1 MPPSQICV
9 ARIGAAHGVRGA
21 VKLWTFT
28 EDPLAVT
35 RYGQL
40 MTKDGARQFE
50 VTHVREAKGH
60 LVATLKGIATR
71 EEAERLN
78 GVELYVAREKLPETS
93 EDEYYH
99 ADLIGLA
106 AVDAAG
112 EPLGRVIAIHNFGA
126 GDIIEIAPPNGA
138 TMLLPFTNAVVP
150 TVDLEGGRVVI
161 ELPDEIEGDDP
172 SSVDACLSMAAE
184 TKPWRATVLS
194 LFPDMFPGPLGVSLA
209 GKALASGLWALEA
222 RDSRDSATDRHRSG
236 DETPAGGGP
245 GMVLR
250 ADVLADAIDAAD
262 IAPERPRLLMS
273 PRGRPLTQ
281 AKIVELAAGPGPLIV
296 CGRFEGVDQRVIEAR
311 RLEEISVGDYVLSG
325 GEIAAMALIE
335 ACVRLL
341 PGVMGTPASGV
352 DESFSA

>member
-28 EDPLAVT
+28 EDPLAVK
-35 RYGQL
+35 RYGPL
-40 MTKDGARQFE
+40 VTKDGARQFE

-138 TMLLPFTNAVVP
+138 TMLLPFSNAVVP

-161 ELPDEIEGDDP
+161 ELPDEIEGD
-172 SSVDACLSMAAE
+172 
-184 TKPWRATVLS
+184 
-194 LFPDMFPGPLGVSLA
+194 
-209 GKALASGLWALEA
+209 
-222 RDSRDSATDRHRSG
+222 
-236 DETPAGGGP
+236 
-245 GMVLR
+245 
-250 ADVLADAIDAAD
+250 
-262 IAPERPRLLMS
+262 
-273 PRGRPLTQ
+273 
-281 AKIVELAAGPGPLIV
+281 
-296 CGRFEGVDQRVIEAR
+296 
-311 RLEEISVGDYVLSG
+311 
-325 GEIAAMALIE
+325 
-335 ACVRLL
+335 
-341 PGVMGTPASGV
+341 
-352 DESFSA
+352 ES